1 MGKESL
7 PSSHLLPGLTCLS
20 PAVRMG
26 GREPIAL
33 VTQAQGRDK
42 KVEKGLRG
50 ATWKDSSQYAFS
62 LLN

>member
-1 MGKESL
+1 
-7 PSSHLLPGLTCLS
+7 
-20 PAVRMG
+20 MG
-26 GREPIAL
+26 GREPIAM